1 MTLGIEA
8 RKTNRTVTT
17 GEAICIFSELKKRL
31 GDGKE
36 WRNLALDDYAED
48 FLNPVKKSIVEIVED
63 YFENWRHRQ

>member
-1 MTLGIEA
+1 MTLGVEA
-8 RKTNRTVTT
+8 KKTNR
-17 GEAICIFSELKKRL
+17 GISMEEAACIFSELKKRL

-36 WRNLALDDYAED
+36 WKDLALDDYAED

>member
-17 GEAICIFSELKKRL
+17 GEAICIFSELKKGL

-36 WRNLALDDYAED
+36 WENLPFDDYTED